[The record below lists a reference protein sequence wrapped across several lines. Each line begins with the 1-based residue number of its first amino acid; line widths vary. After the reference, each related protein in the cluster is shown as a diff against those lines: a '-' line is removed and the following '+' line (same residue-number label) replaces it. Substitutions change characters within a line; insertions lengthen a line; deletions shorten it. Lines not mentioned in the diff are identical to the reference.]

1 MLNVST
7 FISISLIAHFSFF
20 FADTRN
26 DAKCL
31 WQCRSADNEHKFH
44 FSFLLFLQRCSSLE
58 RPLSATSN
66 SRNSNASNASARQ
79 CPSPIPAHVA
89 KGRKLFVS
97 IQFDRAKRRE
107 TVRFSFAMTCGL
119 GNLWNCTVFHRS
131 NRKKFDP
138 DRNYVLYIF
147 MCLSHFVS
155 GVILKFEF
163 FRVEILTRKSFFFIF
178 FCKLIFLSWWTLETF
193 LQNIRHWISPLMLIW
208 PN

>member
-107 TVRFSFAMTCGL
+107 TVRFP
-119 GNLWNCTVFHRS
+119 RS
-131 NRKKFDP
+131 PWRVVWEIYEIAQFSIARIE
-138 DRNYVLYIF
+138 RN
-147 MCLSHFVS
+147 STQ
-155 GVILKFEF
+155 K
-163 FRVEILTRKSFFFIF
+163 EIM
-178 FCKLIFLSWWTLETF
+178 FCTF
-193 LQNIRHWISPLMLIW
+193 LCVCPTLYPVSF
-208 PN
+208 